1 MKKRLLGLSLV
12 VLIIMFTFLIKAGA
26 EEARPEA
33 TPEAKA
39 EVKAEAKPA
48 LSPEDIKN
56 VVNGI
61 KDYLGLSIYLQGGD
75 TFNFRNPDSGTN
87 EQRIFDQ
94 KANSF
99 LIDLAQIQVAK
110 DGPGG

>member
-1 MKKRLLGLSLV
+1 MVKKRLLRLIV
-12 VLIIMFTFLIKAGA
+12 AVLMTFAIVIQAGG
-26 EEARPEA
+26 EEAKFETP
-33 TPEAKA
+33 PEAKP
-39 EVKAEAKPA
+39 EAKPA

-56 VVNGI
+56 VVDGI

-75 TFNFRNPDSGTN
+75 TFNFRNPDSGTK

-99 LIDLAQIQVAK
+99 LIDLAQIQFAK
-110 DGPGG
+110 EAPLGG